1 MTTRLK
7 ADRGSGLLNVLGMT
21 TAIGV
26 VFTMMNPAG
35 AQEIAAPADPVSK
48 AAFQALEKHCSRCHQ
63 DGKLAGRDRPAK
75 NFGFVLDF
83 DKLAHN
89 PKFVLPGNSSG
100 SLLFRQIVDKEM
112 PYDVI
117 YEGAGPDISAE
128 EITAIA
134 KWIDSLGGPQL
145 ADAGPA
151 AAPPADAPPP
161 VAAGAPPADAPPPA
175 AAGAPPA
182 PAVVAAP
189 PAGVAPPPAGA
200 APPPVAVAG
209 CKLISQEDVINLI
222 AADLNTI
229 TPRSRR
235 TSTRYLTLTNLKNA
249 CLDEKSLNV
258 FRQGAI
264 KLINSLSRAPDVV
277 RLEAIDPDGTILRIN
292 LDDLGW
298 SAQDWNDIIATYPYR
313 VQPDSQLVSVLETT
327 TTTKMPYVRADWFA
341 FSAARPGL
349 YNKLLKLPKTFQ
361 ALAKE
366 QDVDVEANIKK
377 FLVQRAA
384 FQKSGV
390 SRNNRLI
397 ERHQSRNGYFWTSYD
412 FAGNKANQ
420 SLFEHPLG
428 PSGKDAFK
436 HDGGETIYSL
446 PNGFQAYYLNKAN
459 GEELDKGPTE
469 IVQDP
474 SRRDLQVTNGISCM
488 GCHEYGM
495 KFAKDEIRAAVLA
508 GRDFDKATRENV
520 DALYPPVEKMD
531 KTLKDDADRFASAMK
546 RAGLDPNLKLG
557 GVEMINALSD
567 RYEGNVD
574 LVAAAAELGLSPD
587 QFRDGATGSDTKA
600 LKTLVRRL
608 AQKSAVPRDQFEAN
622 YIELAKAITD
632 QEEIK
637 VAGAA
642 VAAAAK
648 TEIAK
653 VAKSTDLALSAERAG
668 YRQNEFLVL
677 SALSPQDC
685 FLTVTSVDEKGVGT
699 VLFPNK
705 FVPDNRIK
713 ANVELQLPPK
723 GAGFTYRLLDKGSE
737 TVTAVCSDTKD
748 GDGIK
753 HDFAKEA
760 LTVVP
765 DYTRSIARTRAIA
778 VEQAK
783 VAPPPVAGTPPAPP
797 AAGAPPKV
805 TPVAAPPPAKKE
817 LFRTAIK
824 IKVD

>member
-1 MTTRLK
+1 MNSRLT
-7 ADRGSGLLNVLGMT
+7 AGRRSGLLSTLGMT
-21 TAIGV
+21 TAIGLA
-26 VFTMMNPAG
+26 FTFMSPAG
-35 AQEIAAPADPVSK
+35 AQEIAAPADPVAK
-48 AAFQALEKHCSRCHQ
+48 AAFEALDKHCARCHQ
-63 DGKLAGRDRPAK
+63 DGKLAGGRERPAK

-83 DKLAHN
+83 EKLQHN

-117 YEGAGPDISAE
+117 YEGAGPDMTAE
-128 EITAIA
+128 EITAVA
-134 KWIDSLGGPQL
+134 KWIDSLGTPRL
-145 ADAGPA
+145 AEAPSAPPAAAAPPPAA
-151 AAPPADAPPP
+151 AAPPADPPAAAAPP
-161 VAAGAPPADAPPPA
+161 

-182 PAVVAAP
+182 PPAAVPPPAAVAP
-189 PAGVAPPPAGA
+189 PAATGAPA
-200 APPPVAVAG
+200 PVAVAG
-209 CKLISQEDVINLI
+209 CKLITQEDVISLI

-229 TPRSRR
+229 TPRNRR
-235 TSTRYLTLTNLKNA
+235 IGTRYLILTNLKNA
-249 CLDEKSLNV
+249 CIDEKSLNV

-264 KLINSLSRAPDVV
+264 KLVNSLSRATDVV
-277 RLEAIDPDGTILRIN
+277 RLEPIDPDGTILRIN

-298 SAQDWNDIIATYPYR
+298 TDKDWNDILATYPYR
-313 VQPDSQLVSVLETT
+313 VQPDSQLVSVLEAGTS
-327 TTTKMPYVRADWFA
+327 TKMPYVRADWFA
-341 FSAARPGL
+341 FSASRPGL

-366 QDVDVEANIKK
+366 QDVDVDNNIKK
-377 FLVQRAA
+377 FLAQRAG

-412 FAGNKANQ
+412 FAGNKGEQ

-459 GEELDKGPTE
+459 GEELDKGPTD

-495 KFAKDEIRAAVLA
+495 KFAKDEVRAAVLA
-508 GRDFDKATRENV
+508 GRDFDKQTRETV
-520 DALYPPVEKMD
+520 DALYPPIEKMD
-531 KTLKDDADRFASAMK
+531 KVLKDDADRFASAMK

-574 LVAAAAELGLSPD
+574 LVAAAGELGLSPD
-587 QFRDGATGSDTKA
+587 QFRDAATGSDTKA

-622 YIELAKAITD
+622 YVDLAKAITD

-642 VAAAAK
+642 AAAAK

-653 VAKSTDLALSAERAG
+653 VEKAIDLSLSADKAA
-668 YRQNEFLVL
+668 YKQNELLVL
-677 SALSPQDC
+677 SALSPKDC
-685 FLTVTSVDEKGVGT
+685 FLTVTSVDEKGAGT

-705 FVPDNRIK
+705 FVQDNRIK
-713 ANVELQLPPK
+713 ANVELQLPQR
-723 GAGFTYRLLDKGSE
+723 GAGFQYRLQDKGTE
-737 TVTAVCSDTKD
+737 TVTAVCSDTKEA
-748 GDGIK
+748 DGIK
-753 HDFAKEA
+753 HDFSKDAFTA
-760 LTVVP
+760 VP
-765 DYTRSIARTRAIA
+765 DYTRSVARTRAIA
-778 VEQAK
+778 VEQNK
-783 VAPPPVAGTPPAPP
+783 VAPPATPAPTP
-797 AAGAPPKV
+797 APKAA
-805 TPVAAPPPAKKE
+805 AAPAPAKKE
-817 LFRTAIK
+817 LFRTAIQ
-824 IKVD
+824 IKVN